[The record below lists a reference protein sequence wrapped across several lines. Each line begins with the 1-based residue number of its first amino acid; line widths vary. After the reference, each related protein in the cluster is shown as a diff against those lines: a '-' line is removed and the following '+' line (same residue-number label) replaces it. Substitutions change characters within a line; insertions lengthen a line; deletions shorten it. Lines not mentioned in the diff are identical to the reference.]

1 MMKLELQ
8 NVYKEFDGKYV
19 LSDVNLSVTTGEVVA
34 LIGRNGAGKT
44 TILKIITGIYNVTSG
59 KIQIDNI
66 DIEKVKENVIYI
78 PDKFD
83 YFKRTKLKDVA
94 KYYELAYE
102 NFALDYFRKELEKN
116 KISLNKRVS
125 ELSKG
130 QVVIFSVILGL
141 ASRTK
146 FLLLDEPLDGIDVI
160 NIKLIIDYIIEA
172 QDSGIGVLISS
183 HQLDYLE
190 NISDKIIY
198 LGDND
203 GAIENVDKDNYSKY
217 QLVFEDEL
225 PQTLLTSKDIKVL
238 SNIGRVYVVI
248 MRGSTEKTLDIIKEY
263 GVLQYDV
270 LPVLLEDVF
279 VLNSK
284 GGERDV

>member
-1 MMKLELQ
+1 MKLELQ
-8 NVYKEFDGKYV
+8 NIYKQFDKKYV

-44 TILKIITGIYNVTSG
+44 TLLKIITGIYNVTSG

-66 DIEKVKENVIYI
+66 DIEKVKENIMYI

-172 QDSGIGVLISS
+172 QDSGVGVLISS

-248 MRGSTEKTLDIIKEY
+248 MRGSTEKTLDIIKKY